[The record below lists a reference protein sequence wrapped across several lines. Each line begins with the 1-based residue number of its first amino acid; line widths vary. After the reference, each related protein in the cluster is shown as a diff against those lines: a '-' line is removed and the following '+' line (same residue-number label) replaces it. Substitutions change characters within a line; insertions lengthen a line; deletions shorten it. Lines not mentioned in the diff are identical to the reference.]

1 MNRYAI
7 IALAFILILPGPSL
21 TKDRSASQSLASI
34 PQQIAEFYEDY
45 NFVASFSSPS
55 EREKLIDNFH
65 REVLPEDISSDRFNR
80 VFRVM
85 KTLYSRMVRF
95 DPKMVIYVGPRKPY
109 IKYFFNSELI
119 ELKKIEKTDKKA
131 VVEVLSYSLEPEVI
145 NKFITQFNE
154 NAGEEDKIPSDED
167 RVKTVK
173 SRIIPKVE
181 FHIWY
186 FQDGKWMKAE
196 HKNIFIRQ

>member
-1 MNRYAI
+1 
-7 IALAFILILPGPSL
+7 
-21 TKDRSASQSLASI
+21 
-34 PQQIAEFYEDY
+34 
-45 NFVASFSSPS
+45 
-55 EREKLIDNFH
+55 
-65 REVLPEDISSDRFNR
+65 
-80 VFRVM
+80 
-85 KTLYSRMVRF
+85 MVRF